1 MNKWILKNLFCDLF
15 KIERTE
21 DERLEWH
28 YFQSV
33 ELPDWWEQRWYVRAF
48 QQCVQWTRAKLWRND
63 ETSDDDIPF

>member
-33 ELPDWWEQRWYVRAF
+33 EFPYWWEQRWYVQVF
-48 QQCVQWTRAKLWRND
+48 QKCVRLWRND
-63 ETSDDDIPF
+63 EPSDDDIPF